1 MAVSVSVTYLIWLL
15 ESCKVT
21 GRERRL
27 HGAKFFFVFQEGR
40 EDQEWLWCNNYDLT
54 AKQRGVNHLFYP
66 QNNATHHTRCWA
78 RVHARKHRHLLL
90 CDGETGVVR
99 RAITAIHSKDDL
111 PCPSPSPPLWR
122 RSGLSLLWP
131 LMKFQRRDPLG
142 LRVLLHLLP
151 LRTYREIALGISL
164 SPLLCLILWLW
175 DLDLQL
181 LPVHGQALW
190 ETFSKY
196 W

>member
-1 MAVSVSVTYLIWLL
+1 MWRIWSDCWKVVRSPGENGGWRSFSLSFRRAEKIKSDSGETVMTWQLSRGGLIICFIPRTTQLITPAVA
-15 ESCKVT
+15 
-21 GRERRL
+21 
-27 HGAKFFFVFQEGR
+27 H
-40 EDQEWLWCNNYDLT
+40 
-54 AKQRGVNHLFYP
+54 
-66 QNNATHHTRCWA
+66 A
-78 RVHARKHRHLLL
+78 RMHARKHRHLLL

-99 RAITAIHSKDDL
+99 RAIIAIHSKDDL